1 MNTNTRVILAAAA
14 AVLLFFLWYLVLH
27 FPAMLCAVLA
37 VLVYGAVYFL
47 LNPRKKIGGKD
58 VEDIHGGE
66 YMAGLLDEGRED
78 LKELEKLVP
87 SVKDRK
93 VQGSVARLVK
103 TGQSILQWLEN
114 HPDSIGKSSRF
125 LNYYLDTAVN
135 LTKKYNEF
143 DATGLNT
150 PEVLEI
156 HEKAA
161 DALSQLGPAFD
172 AQYTKLLGGEMM
184 DVSADITVLQNMIR
198 MDSGTAEI
206 HKNPESPAQPEE
218 EPPQKDG

>member
-78 LKELEKLVP
+78 LRELEKLVP

-114 HPDSIGKSSRF
+114 HPDSIEKSSRF
-125 LNYYLDTAVN
+125 LNYYLDTAVK

-161 DALSQLGPAFD
+161 DALAQLGPAFD

-218 EPPQKDG
+218 EPPQEDG

>member
-58 VEDIHGGE
+58 VEDIQGGE

-78 LKELEKLVP
+78 LRELEKLVP

-125 LNYYLDTAVN
+125 LNYYLDTAVK

-161 DALSQLGPAFD
+161 DALAQLGPAFD

-206 HKNPESPAQPEE
+206 HKNPESPAQQEE
-218 EPPQKDG
+218 EPPQEDG

>member
-58 VEDIHGGE
+58 VEDIQGGE

-78 LKELEKLVP
+78 LRELEKLVP

-125 LNYYLDTAVN
+125 LNYYLDTAVK

-161 DALSQLGPAFD
+161 DALAQLGPAFD

-218 EPPQKDG
+218 EPPQEDG